1 MKEFLEHIKKIA
13 IEDTRLFFEP
23 YMMVGRFI
31 RRLFRAIA
39 SRLKRLMK
47 NCKKGINQ

>member
-1 MKEFLEHIKKIA
+1 MKEFFEHIKKIA

-31 RRLFRAIA
+31 RRLFRAI
-39 SRLKRLMK
+39 SSHLKRSK
-47 NCKKGINQ
+47 TNDKKGETQ